1 MNSMLRVA
9 TGIAACVLAAASAVA
24 APAYNKLYAFG
35 DSYSDIGAGYLDG
48 NGPTAVAYL
57 AQRMGTQVTHSQDP
71 TASGKSIVFAI
82 TGAESGRGEGEKIE
96 TATVSVG
103 LINQIED
110 FGARVKRGEL
120 KFDPERTLFFVA
132 IGLNDDKIPTATTLQ
147 NVTQAVTLLKAAG
160 ARHVTM
166 SQLPTK
172 IPDFAAV
179 GKRLNPAYDQL
190 VPRLRKELS
199 IDVSLNRWGWYFD
212 EIMDNPAK
220 YGITDTKNVCAGRAL
235 FGEDATPCKSPD
247 SHFYFHSSHPST
259 AVHKKV
265 ADMLYREITAEG
277 NTKGGTLPAK
287 AN

>member
-1 MNSMLRVA
+1 MKFMLRVA
-9 TGIAACVLAAASAVA
+9 TGITVCVLAVASAVA
-24 APAYNKLYAFG
+24 APSYNKLYAFG

-57 AQRMGTQVTHSQDP
+57 AQQMGVPVTHSKDP
-71 TASGKSIVFAI
+71 TASGKSIVFAVS
-82 TGAESGRGEGEKIE
+82 GAESGRAAGEKIE
-96 TATVSVG
+96 TVTLSIG

-132 IGLNDDKIPTATTLQ
+132 IGLNDDKIPTATTVQ
-147 NVTQAVTLLKAAG
+147 NVTQAVTMLKAAG

-166 SQLPTK
+166 SLLPTK

-179 GKRLNPAYDQL
+179 GKRLNPAYNQL
-190 VPRLRKELS
+190 APRLMKDLS
-199 IDVSLNRWGWYFD
+199 IDVSLNRWGPYFD
-212 EIMDNPAK
+212 EIIDNPAK
-220 YGITDTKNVCAGRAL
+220 YGIADTKNACSGRAL

-247 SHFYFHSSHPST
+247 SYFYFHSSHPST

-265 ADMLYREITAEG
+265 ADMLYREIMAEG
-277 NTKGGTLPAK
+277 RMSGGMKPAK